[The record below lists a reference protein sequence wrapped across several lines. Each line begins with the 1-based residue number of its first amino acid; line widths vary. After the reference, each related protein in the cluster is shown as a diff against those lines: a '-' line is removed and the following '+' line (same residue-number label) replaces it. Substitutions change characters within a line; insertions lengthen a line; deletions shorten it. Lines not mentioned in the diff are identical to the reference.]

1 MALLGGSSEASVTK
15 RLAGTIFIIRVFS
28 AALAYF
34 SQILL
39 ARWMGGSDY
48 GVYVY
53 VWTWVLLLGSM
64 MDFGISAS
72 AQKIIPEYRTRGEH
86 ALLRGF
92 LSGSRWMTF
101 AVSSV
106 VSLLLAGVVKGL
118 SPWIDANAIVPLYI
132 GCLTLPAF
140 VVANTQ
146 DGIARSHD
154 WMRLGLMPQFI
165 VRQSLIIGFTA
176 GAFVLGF
183 NLGATAAM
191 SASAAA
197 VWIAMIGQM
206 IVLNRRLGGHIEP
219 GPKAYDFRGWLA
231 VSLPILMV
239 EGFYLLLSYTD
250 VLVLQQFRS
259 SEEVGVYFA
268 VVKTLALVSF
278 IHYAMAATTAHR
290 FAEYHALGDKA
301 RLSAYVAHAIQWT
314 FWPSLAATILLLA
327 LGKPLLWLFGPQ
339 FVVGYDIMFIAAI
352 GLVVRSAIGPVER
365 LLNMLGHQHICA
377 LAYALAFVMNVVL
390 CVMLVPRFGGHGA
403 AAATSISL
411 AFETVLLFWIVRRRL
426 GLHVLAFGKTLG
438 HWSQTAY
445 DMRSN
450 TTSPAPQI
458 GEITT
463 STPYA
468 HKTFLFRPIRA
479 IDSTF
484 IPCVAIYSSTCET
497 ELDASRNDRSALRR
511 IGIRRRPAGRDD
523 RRWRRLA
530 DDAAADPAVRRP
542 PVDRCRHRPALRRG
556 DQDRRQPGA
565 WLGRSIHWPAVIRL
579 ASGSI
584 PASIVTLLV
593 LWQLE
598 LNGEAARSLVNLVLC
613 FALSSRRFR

>member
-1 MALLGGSSEASVTK
+1 MVAAPRSALSGFPTVTVTDAPTTAPPAGVMARLRSVLGGSGEASLTK
-15 RLAGTIFIIRVFS
+15 RLAGTIFIIRVIS
-28 AALAYF
+28 AALAYV

-64 MDFGISAS
+64 MDFGISVS
-72 AQKIIPEYRTRGEH
+72 AQKIIPEYRACGEH
-86 ALLRGF
+86 ELLRGF

-101 AVSSV
+101 AVSV
-106 VSLLLAGVVKGL
+106 LVSLLLAIVVDEL
-118 SPWIDANAIVPLYI
+118 SPWIDANAVTPLFI

-176 GAFVLGF
+176 GAFALGF
-183 NLGATAAM
+183 DLGATPAM
-191 SASAAA
+191 LASAAA

-206 IVLNRRLGGHIEP
+206 IVLNRRLGRHIRP

-231 VSLPILMV
+231 ISLPILMV

-278 IHYAMAATTAHR
+278 IHYAMSATTAHR
-290 FAEYHALGDKA
+290 FAEYHASGDSA
-301 RLSAYVAHAIQWT
+301 RLSAYVAHAIKWT

-327 LGKPLLWLFGPQ
+327 MGKPLLWLFGPQ
-339 FVVGYDIMFIAAI
+339 FVVGYDIMFVAAI

-377 LAYALAFVMNVVL
+377 LAYALAFAMNVVL
-390 CVMLVPRFGGHGA
+390 CVALVPRFGGHGA

-411 AFETVLLFWIVRRRL
+411 LFETVLLFWIVRKRL
-426 GLHVLAFGKTLG
+426 GLHVLAFGKRD
-438 HWSQTAY
+438 AK
-445 DMRSN
+445 D
-450 TTSPAPQI
+450 SP
-458 GEITT
+458 
-463 STPYA
+463 
-468 HKTFLFRPIRA
+468 
-479 IDSTF
+479 
-484 IPCVAIYSSTCET
+484 
-497 ELDASRNDRSALRR
+497 
-511 IGIRRRPAGRDD
+511 
-523 RRWRRLA
+523 
-530 DDAAADPAVRRP
+530 
-542 PVDRCRHRPALRRG
+542 
-556 DQDRRQPGA
+556 
-565 WLGRSIHWPAVIRL
+565 
-579 ASGSI
+579 
-584 PASIVTLLV
+584 
-593 LWQLE
+593 
-598 LNGEAARSLVNLVLC
+598 
-613 FALSSRRFR
+613 

>member
-1 MALLGGSSEASVTK
+1 MVAAPRGALSGFPAVTVTDAPSTTAPPAGVMARLRSMLGGSGEASLTK
-15 RLAGTIFIIRVFS
+15 RLAGTIFIIRVVS
-28 AALAYF
+28 AAMAYL

-101 AVSSV
+101 AVSAV
-106 VSLLLAGVVKGL
+106 VSLLLAGIVKL
-118 SPWIDANAIVPLYI
+118 LTPWIEAGTVTPLYI

-183 NLGATAAM
+183 HLGASTAM
-191 SASAAA
+191 LASAAA

-206 IVLNRRLGGHIEP
+206 LVLNRRLSGHIAA

-231 VSLPILMV
+231 IALPILMV

-278 IHYAMAATTAHR
+278 IHYAMSATTAHR
-290 FAEYHALGDKA
+290 FAEYHASGDSA
-301 RLSAYVAHAIQWT
+301 RLSAYAAHAIKWT

-327 LGKPLLWLFGPQ
+327 MGKPLLWLFGPQ
-339 FVVGYDIMFIAAI
+339 FVVGYDIMFVAAI

-377 LAYALAFVMNVVL
+377 LAYALAFVMNVAL
-390 CVMLVPRFGGHGA
+390 CIALVPRFGGHGA

-411 AFETVLLFWIVRRRL
+411 TFETVLLFWIVRQRL
-426 GLHVLAFGKTLG
+426 GLHVLAFGKRD
-438 HWSQTAY
+438 AK
-445 DMRSN
+445 D
-450 TTSPAPQI
+450 AP
-458 GEITT
+458 
-463 STPYA
+463 
-468 HKTFLFRPIRA
+468 
-479 IDSTF
+479 
-484 IPCVAIYSSTCET
+484 
-497 ELDASRNDRSALRR
+497 
-511 IGIRRRPAGRDD
+511 
-523 RRWRRLA
+523 
-530 DDAAADPAVRRP
+530 
-542 PVDRCRHRPALRRG
+542 
-556 DQDRRQPGA
+556 
-565 WLGRSIHWPAVIRL
+565 
-579 ASGSI
+579 
-584 PASIVTLLV
+584 
-593 LWQLE
+593 
-598 LNGEAARSLVNLVLC
+598 
-613 FALSSRRFR
+613 

>member
-1 MALLGGSSEASVTK
+1 MVAAFLRRFGNFRLAVMDAESATVPPAGLIARLRALLGGMLGGSSEASLTR
-15 RLAGTIFIIRVFS
+15 RLAGTIFLIRVIS
-28 AALAYF
+28 AALAYL

-72 AQKIIPEYRTRGEH
+72 AQKIIPEYRTAGEQ

-101 AVSSV
+101 AVSTA
-106 VSLLLAGVVKGL
+106 VSLLLAGVIKL
-118 SPWIDANAIVPLYI
+118 LAPRIDASEIVPLYI

-165 VRQSLIIGFTA
+165 VRQSLIIGLTA
-176 GAFVLGF
+176 GAFALGF
-183 NLGATAAM
+183 HLGATAAM
-191 SASAAA
+191 LASAAA

-206 IVLNRRLGGHIEP
+206 LVLNRRLDGHIEP
-219 GPKAYDFRGWLA
+219 GPRAYDFRGWLA
-231 VSLPILMV
+231 ISLPILMV

-278 IHYAMAATTAHR
+278 IHYAMSATTAHR
-290 FAEYHALGDKA
+290 FAEYHALGDKD
-301 RLSAYVAHAIQWT
+301 RLSAYVAHAIKWT
-314 FWPSLAATILLLA
+314 FWPSLAATVLLLA
-327 LGKPLLWLFGPQ
+327 MGKPLLWLFGPQ
-339 FVVGYDIMFIAAI
+339 FLIGYDIMFIAAA

-377 LAYALAFVMNVVL
+377 LAYALSFVMNVVL
-390 CVMLVPRFGGHGA
+390 CVALVPKFGGHGA

-411 AFETVLLFWIVRRRL
+411 VFETVILFWIVRQRL
-426 GLHVLAFGKTLG
+426 GLHVLAFGK
-438 HWSQTAY
+438 
-445 DMRSN
+445 
-450 TTSPAPQI
+450 
-458 GEITT
+458 
-463 STPYA
+463 
-468 HKTFLFRPIRA
+468 RA
-479 IDSTF
+479 
-484 IPCVAIYSSTCET
+484 V
-497 ELDASRNDRSALRR
+497 
-511 IGIRRRPAGRDD
+511 
-523 RRWRRLA
+523 
-530 DDAAADPAVRRP
+530 
-542 PVDRCRHRPALRRG
+542 
-556 DQDRRQPGA
+556 
-565 WLGRSIHWPAVIRL
+565 
-579 ASGSI
+579 
-584 PASIVTLLV
+584 
-593 LWQLE
+593 
-598 LNGEAARSLVNLVLC
+598 
-613 FALSSRRFR
+613 

>member
-1 MALLGGSSEASVTK
+1 MAATDAPSATVLPAGTIARLRSMLGGVVDGSSEASVTR
-15 RLAGTIFIIRVFS
+15 RLAATIFIIRVIS
-28 AALAYF
+28 AALAYL

-72 AQKIIPEYRTRGEH
+72 AQKIIPEYRTQGES

-101 AVSSV
+101 IVSSLV
-106 VSLLLAGVVKGL
+106 AIVLAAIVKGL
-118 SPWIDANAIVPLYI
+118 SPWLGASEIVPLYI
-132 GCLTLPAF
+132 GCITLPAF

-146 DGIARSHD
+146 DGIARAHD

-176 GAFVLGF
+176 GAFMLGF
-183 NLGATAAM
+183 KLGATAAM
-191 SASAAA
+191 LASAAA

-206 IVLNRRLGGHIEP
+206 MVLNRRLGGHIEP
-219 GPKAYDFRGWLA
+219 GVKAYDFRGWL
-231 VSLPILMV
+231 VISLPILMV

-259 SEEVGVYFA
+259 SAEVGVYFA

-278 IHYAMAATTAHR
+278 IHYAMSATTAHR
-290 FAEYHALGDKA
+290 FAEYHALGDRA
-301 RLSAYVAHAIQWT
+301 RLSAYVAYAIKLT
-314 FWPSLAATILLLA
+314 FWPSLGATILLLA
-327 LGKPLLWLFGPQ
+327 MGKPLLWLFGPQ

-390 CVMLVPRFGGHGA
+390 CVALVPRFGGYGA

-411 AFETVLLFWIVRRRL
+411 TFETVLLFWIVRQRL
-426 GLHVLAFGKTLG
+426 GLHVLAFGK
-438 HWSQTAY
+438 
-445 DMRSN
+445 
-450 TTSPAPQI
+450 
-458 GEITT
+458 
-463 STPYA
+463 
-468 HKTFLFRPIRA
+468 RA
-479 IDSTF
+479 I
-484 IPCVAIYSSTCET
+484 
-497 ELDASRNDRSALRR
+497 
-511 IGIRRRPAGRDD
+511 
-523 RRWRRLA
+523 
-530 DDAAADPAVRRP
+530 
-542 PVDRCRHRPALRRG
+542 
-556 DQDRRQPGA
+556 
-565 WLGRSIHWPAVIRL
+565 
-579 ASGSI
+579 
-584 PASIVTLLV
+584 
-593 LWQLE
+593 
-598 LNGEAARSLVNLVLC
+598 
-613 FALSSRRFR
+613 